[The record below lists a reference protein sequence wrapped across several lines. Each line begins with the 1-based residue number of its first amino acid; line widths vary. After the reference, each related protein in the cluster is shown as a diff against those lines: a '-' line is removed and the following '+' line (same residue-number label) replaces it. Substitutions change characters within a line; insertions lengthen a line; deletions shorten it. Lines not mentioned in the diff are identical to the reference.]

1 MLRPCKP
8 QRRLV
13 KHTEASFGSVC
24 CQRELKM
31 AAERRQTGAEPSS
44 ADGGQA
50 LGWMAGFEGSSL
62 LGWKWISE
70 WHNGSLRRVCGAL
83 LKPCLLCPGSFMP
96 SGACGRQLLHAAFL
110 IAAASPALAATAAA
124 RHPSKAGINLQHGA
138 VVQCCHMQ
146 PLVELIRRAVK
157 PSPSVFGGVME
168 ELETA
173 SGASSGLGWKSCRA
187 GVLLQKLIWSNAASL
202 DGASQQRKINPMPL

>member
-1 MLRPCKP
+1 
-8 QRRLV
+8 
-13 KHTEASFGSVC
+13 
-24 CQRELKM
+24 M

-62 LGWKWISE
+62 LGRKWISE
-70 WHNGSLRRVCGAL
+70 RHNGSLRRVCSAL

-110 IAAASPALAATAAA
+110 IAAASPALAAAAAA

-138 VVQCCHMQ
+138 VVQFCHMR
-146 PLVELIRRAVK
+146 PLVELILRAAK
-157 PSPSVFGGVME
+157 PSPSVFGGGDGGVGNGE
-168 ELETA
+168 RGVVWAGLEVLQGR
-173 SGASSGLGWKSCRA
+173 SVIA
-187 GVLLQKLIWSNAASL
+187 GINMK
-202 DGASQQRKINPMPL
+202 QRDVFGRCESTTQD